1 MRRGLEGR
9 RSFGDFSPDLLPFI
23 FMLLLIILTIY
34 NLFFSTFNIF
44 KVLKMERSIQSID
57 RRLEE
62 NKSKNDKLES
72 MLELVKKDPNA
83 YKEKF
88 IREYLQLQKSDER
101 IILFSDDGI

>member
-1 MRRGLEGR
+1 
-9 RSFGDFSPDLLPFI
+9 
-23 FMLLLIILTIY
+23 MLLLIILTIY

-72 MLELVKKDPNA
+72 MLELVKKNPNA